1 MSKEYPTTYEAVDE
15 LRGIVDKAEEL
26 LKTLTDDGSDIAA
39 ELRTRVG
46 NTVRTARERIG
57 EIEESAKDVGT
68 HALQATD
75 EYVTSNP
82 WMAVAVAA
90 ALGALVGAAIVRR

>member
-1 MSKEYPTTYEAVDE
+1 MSRDYPSTYEAAEE

-26 LKTLTDDGSDIAA
+26 LNTISADGGEIAE

-46 NTVRTARERIG
+46 DTVRAARDRLGALETSARKVSSHAAETA
-57 EIEESAKDVGT
+57 
-68 HALQATD
+68 D
-75 EYVTSNP
+75 EYVTGHP

-90 ALGALVGAAIVRR
+90 ALGAVVGAALLRR

>member
-1 MSKEYPTTYEAVDE
+1 MSKEYPTTYEAADE

-26 LKTLTDDGSDIAA
+26 LKTLSDDGGEIAE

-46 NTVRTARERIG
+46 NTVHAARERLG
-57 EIEESAKDVGT
+57 EIETSAKAVGS
-68 HALQATD
+68 HAIEATD
-75 EYVTSNP
+75 EYVTGHP

-90 ALGALVGAAIVRR
+90 ALGAVVGAALIRR